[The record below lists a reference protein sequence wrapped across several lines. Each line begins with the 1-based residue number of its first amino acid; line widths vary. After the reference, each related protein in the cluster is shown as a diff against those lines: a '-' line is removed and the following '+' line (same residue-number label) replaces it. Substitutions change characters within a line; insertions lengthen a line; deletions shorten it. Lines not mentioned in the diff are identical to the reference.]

1 MNPVKPRLTFE
12 EYLEYQDETDDR
24 YELIDGALI
33 ALPPESES
41 NDAIANY
48 LFLVLVNLGISFKLI
63 RPHTCEVQV
72 SVLQSGDA
80 QNRFPDL
87 VVLREEHLALTQ
99 KRLTIKLDM
108 PPPLFVAEVV
118 SPGQTNRNRDYQRKR
133 PQYFDRGTAEYW
145 ILDPKN
151 ETVTVFQLDLEQNL
165 QQSVEV
171 GQFGDRLLIPSAV
184 FPTLALTPAQIFGA
198 GK

>member
-12 EYLEYQDETDDR
+12 EYLEYDDETDDR
-24 YELIDGALI
+24 YELIDGELI
-33 ALPPESES
+33 ALPPESEP
-41 NDAIANY
+41 ND
-48 LFLVLVNLGISFKLI
+48 FLATWLQFELAKLVNLRLV
-63 RPHTCEVQV
+63 RVHTCEVQV
-72 SVLQSGDA
+72 SVLRAGDA

-118 SPGQTNRNRDYQRKR
+118 SPGQSNRERDYQRKR
-133 PQYFDRGTAEYW
+133 QQYFDRGIAEYW
-145 ILDPKN
+145 ILDPKSQ
-151 ETVTVFQLDLEQNL
+151 TVTVFQLNLEQNS
-165 QQSVEV
+165 QQYVEM
-171 GQFGDRLLIPSAV
+171 GEFRENDLILSDV
-184 FPTLALTPAQIFGA
+184 FPDLQLTPDRIFSA

>member
-12 EYLEYQDETDDR
+12 EYLEYDDETDNR

-33 ALPPESES
+33 ALPPESEP
-41 NDAIANY
+41 ND
-48 LFLVLVNLGISFKLI
+48 FLAVWLQFELAKLI
-63 RPHTCEVQV
+63 NLRLVKTHTCEIQV
-72 SVLQSGDA
+72 SVLQAGDA

-133 PQYFDRGTAEYW
+133 HQYFDRDIAEYW
-145 ILDPKN
+145 ILDPDN
-151 ETVTVFQLDLEQNL
+151 ETVTVFQLNLEQNS
-165 QQSVEV
+165 QQYVEV
-171 GQFGDRLLIPSAV
+171 GQFQGNDLILSDV
-184 FPTLALTPAQIFGA
+184 FPDLQLTVDRIFSA
-198 GK
+198 GR